1 MSNHEAADFR
11 LMVHAKHAINSNN
24 SVIIRSH
31 SADADIFI
39 MALTSLYSTNLI
51 LDSGTGV
58 GRKIIQMS
66 DAEVEEDNRNALISF
81 HSVTGCDYNSS
92 FFGKGETTSWKTL
105 NSKSRFKEV
114 MTRLGEND
122 SVDDDLCRTLGK
134 FVCTIYGGGR
144 AKDINALRFN
154 KLTVK
159 QSRENKYVALPPCR
173 LAKPL

>member
-39 MALTSLYSTNLI
+39 MALTSFYSTKLI

-122 SVDDDLCRTLGK
+122 SVDDDLCRTLGE
-134 FVCTIYGGGR
+134 FLCTMYGGGR
-144 AKDINALRFN
+144 AKDINAFQFN

-159 QSRENKYVALPPCR
+159 QNRENMHVGL
-173 LAKPL
+173 